1 MQLSDHEATPELLRV
16 MRQFGRTVPCM
27 YDGSIAQRFAF
38 IGHALRADGPFRPTT
53 YDNGAGAVLSGQTC
67 LVRYQRESDRKFGA
81 RNAVAF
87 GESLL
92 ALACSR
98 FVGYLSARPPIRTVP
113 HDLYAQMIDDID
125 GRGNSIDV
133 WWQEFIMHG
142 KARGSMLLLVD
153 MPRSLPGDRGTQV
166 AQRLLPYWLPVLP
179 EDLTDY
185 ELGDD
190 GRFLFAEF
198 GGTIQRDG
206 KQVPCRWRFDAQ
218 EWRASS
224 IDGDTVLDS
233 GTHGLG
239 ECPLL
244 IWTEGLE
251 FPAFG
256 PFSAIADV
264 SKRLFNIES
273 ELDEILRSQTFSVL
287 TMAVPD
293 NTTEAQKL
301 AAAQTAGQTI
311 GTQNLIVHS
320 GPAPAFIAP
329 PDGPARV
336 YMDRIAALRQRIDNI
351 GLNVATIEQQESGI
365 AMTMRFQQVNAEL
378 IKCAV
383 RSEDLE
389 RRAWDLSARWLGL
402 SAAPSVN
409 WSRDYQIADVRR
421 EMEILDAM
429 QTAQLPAEVVA
440 EQQRRVVAAQFSGAD
455 ADAMDRMI
463 ASIDERL
470 RGITTAGANA
480 LDDGGGNVVPLHADR
495 NSEVR
500 AAIVQALNAGG

>member
-1 MQLSDHEATPELLRV
+1 
-16 MRQFGRTVPCM
+16 M
-27 YDGSIAQRFAF
+27 YDANIAARYAF
-38 IGHALRADGPFRPTT
+38 IGHALRGDGPFRPGV
-53 YDNGAGAVLSGQTC
+53 YELGGVSSLVGASYLA
-67 LVRYQRESDRKFGA
+67 RYQRESDAKYAA

-87 GESLL
+87 FDSPL

-98 FVGYLSARPPIRTVP
+98 FVGYLSARPPIRTAP
-113 HDLYAQMIDDID
+113 HDVYAQMIDDID

-133 WWQEFIMHG
+133 WWQEFIAQG

-153 MPRSLPGDRGTQV
+153 MPRALPGDRATQI
-166 AQRLLPYWLPVLP
+166 AQRRLPYWLPVLP

-185 ELGDD
+185 EIGDD
-190 GRFLFAEF
+190 GRFVVAEF
-198 GGTIQRDG
+198 RGTILVDG
-206 KQVPCRWRFDAQ
+206 KQEPCRWRFDSQ
-218 EWRASS
+218 EWRAASS
-224 IDGDTVLDS
+224 DGDTVFDG

-256 PFSAIADV
+256 PFAAIADI
-264 SKRLFNIES
+264 SKRLFNLES

-293 NTTEAQKL
+293 GTTEAQKL
-301 AAAQTAGQTI
+301 AAAQTAGQTV
-311 GTQNLIVHS
+311 GTQNLIVHA
-320 GPAPAFIAP
+320 GPTPAFIAP

-336 YMDRIAALRQRIDNI
+336 YMDRITALRQRIDII

-365 AMTMRFQQVNAEL
+365 AMQMRFQQVNAEL
-378 IKCAV
+378 VKCAV

-389 RRAWDLSARWLGL
+389 RRAWDLSARWLGM

-409 WSRDYQIADVRR
+409 WSRDYQVADVRH
-421 EMEILDAM
+421 EMEILDKM
-429 QTAQLPAEVVA
+429 QASQMPGAVVA
-440 EQQRRVVAAQFSGAD
+440 EQQRRIVAAQFAGAD
-455 ADAMDRMI
+455 ADLMDRLV
-463 ASIDERL
+463 AAIDERE
-470 RGITTAGANA
+470 RGIGAA
-480 LDDGGGNVVPLHADR
+480 ADGDGDENGNVVPLRGDR

-500 AAIVQALNAGG
+500 AAIVQALNNGS

>member
-1 MQLSDHEATPELLRV
+1 MP
-16 MRQFGRTVPCM
+16 GM

-38 IGHALRADGPFRPTT
+38 IGHALRADGPFRPAT
-53 YDNGAGAVLSGQTC
+53 YDHGDGAVLSGQTC
-67 LVRYQRESDRKFGA
+67 LVRYQRESDKKFGA

-87 GESLL
+87 GESQL
-92 ALACSR
+92 AIACSR
-98 FVGYLSARPPIRTVP
+98 FVGYLSAKPPLRTVP

-125 GRGNSIDV
+125 GRGNSLDV
-133 WWQEFIMHG
+133 WWQEFIAQG
-142 KARGSMLLLVD
+142 KARGSMLLLID
-153 MPRSLPGDRGTQV
+153 MPRALPGDRGTQL
-166 AQRLLPYWLPVLP
+166 ALRKLPYWLPVLP

-198 GGTIQRDG
+198 SGTILRDG
-206 KQVPCRWRFDAQ
+206 KQEPCRWRFDAQ

-224 IDGDTVLDS
+224 IDGKTLFDS
-233 GTHGLG
+233 GIHGLG

-256 PFSAIADV
+256 PFAAIADI
-264 SKRLFNIES
+264 SKRLFNLES

-301 AAAQTAGQTI
+301 TAAQTAGQTI

-320 GPAPAFIAP
+320 GQTPTFIAP

-336 YMDRIAALRQRIDNI
+336 YMERISALRQRIDSI
-351 GLNVATIEQQESGI
+351 GLNVATIEQQESGV
-365 AMTMRFQQVNAEL
+365 AMMMRFQQINSEL

-389 RRAWDLSARWLGL
+389 RRAWDLSARWLGM
-402 SAAPSVN
+402 SAAPTVN
-409 WSRDYQIADVRR
+409 WSRDYQVADVRR
-421 EMEILDAM
+421 EMEILDSM
-429 QTAQLPAEVVA
+429 QTSQMPAEVVA
-440 EQQRRVVAAQFSGAD
+440 EQQRRIVSAQFAGAD
-455 ADAMDRMI
+455 ADLMDGLI
-463 ASIDERL
+463 AAIDERL
-470 RGITTAGANA
+470 RGIATANA
-480 LDDGGGNVVPLHADR
+480 NVLDDGGGNVVPLHTDR
-495 NSEVR
+495 NSDVR